1 MKVRL
6 GEEYTLSA
14 VQRVNWIIE
23 HFDEDKYK
31 IIAEGFLIND
41 YYAEFTE
48 EKYATLYYLRYP
60 K

>member
-23 HFDEDKYK
+23 HFDESKYK